1 MNIKTLSR
9 VHRVARMTVMGF
21 ADARIAQAV
30 GLTPAGLAGLKQ
42 RPEYKDIEAEI
53 LAGSITAF
61 DEAIANDIQAM
72 KAEFSV
78 GVPLAMRALVD
89 GVLQRKDLKTQIEA
103 AKELLDR
110 DPNHTFSKNSVVG
123 DGRPT
128 APTLPQ
134 NVLDNLTKS
143 ADEVAKEITPKVVV
157 N

>member
-1 MNIKTLSR
+1 
-9 VHRVARMTVMGF
+9 MTVMGF
-21 ADARIAQAV
+21 KDERIAAAV

-42 RPEYKDIEAEI
+42 RPEYKDIEQEI

-61 DEAIANDIQAM
+61 DEAIADDIKAM
-72 KAEFSV
+72 RAEFSV

-110 DPNHTFSKNSVVG
+110 DPNRTFTKNPVVG
-123 DGRPT
+123 DGRPA
-128 APTLPQ
+128 APELPKT
-134 NVLDNLTKS
+134 VPDNLTKS
-143 ADEVAKEITPKVVV
+143 ADEVAKEIQPKVVV